1 MRGTATFPQHGE
13 SPAEG
18 PRHRIGIPESSNT
31 VEANGRMAERALQ
44 NIVFAEAHAFA
55 RMDLLNPEVLR

>member
-1 MRGTATFPQHGE
+1 MRGTTTFPQHGE

-18 PRHRIGIPESSNT
+18 LVT
-31 VEANGRMAERALQ
+31 VEANRRMAERALQ